1 MTKKKTATRKVR
13 RSSERIPLHARLQLR
28 TEDGKPA
35 APLARCTNVSLGGIR
50 AIAAEGLAPGTRV
63 HLDLQLPT
71 GRMFHARGRISWLLT
86 TLRPSLLSTPTGRDD
101 DAIFGIAFEDNSTND
116 LLPIARLFA
125 AREAERRRAHR
136 IRRRHHTLR
145 IHA

>member
-1 MTKKKTATRKVR
+1 MNGIKTPTRKIR
-13 RSSERIPLHARLQLR
+13 RSCERIPLHARLQVR
-28 TEDGKPA
+28 TEDGKLA

-50 AIAAEGLAPGTRV
+50 AIAAEGIAPGTRV
-63 HLDLQLPT
+63 HLDLQLPN
-71 GRMFHARGRISWLLT
+71 GRMFHVHGRIAWLLT

-101 DAIFGIAFEDNSTND
+101 DAIFGVVFEDASPED

-125 AREAERRRAHR
+125 AHEAERRRAHR
-136 IRRRHHTLR
+136 IRRLHTLA

>member
-1 MTKKKTATRKVR
+1 MTGTKTATRKCLR
-13 RSSERIPLHARLQLR
+13 NSERIPMHARLQLS

-35 APLARCTNVSLGGIR
+35 APLARCTNVGLGGIR
-50 AIAAEGLAPGTRV
+50 VIAAEGLAPGTRV
-63 HLDLQLPT
+63 HLDLQLPS
-71 GRMFHARGRISWLLT
+71 GRVFHAQGRIAWLQT

-101 DAIFGIAFEDNSTND
+101 DARFGVAFEDTSTEH

-125 AREAERRRAHR
+125 AREAERNRARR
-136 IRRRHHTLR
+136 IRRLHTLR